1 MLVKIND
8 MHNQNTD
15 KEKLAKRIETHERYS
30 KYDINEWIFGILK
43 IKDTES
49 VLDIGCGTGKQLI
62 PIVEKT
68 KGLVVGVDVSKESL
82 AHIKSS
88 VGNKNPNIMLI
99 LSSMEDMYGKLK
111 QFPKFDVIIS
121 CFAIYYSKKPD
132 ETIMQLKDILK
143 DNGRFFICG
152 PDINNN
158 KALLELHSRIG
169 KLPEMHKGF
178 FENFAIPFLKDNFKN
193 VKVFK
198 FRNPVKFPDVESL
211 TEYWLSYSIG
221 DKNKIEEFRNVAK
234 EEFKYGKKFTTVKEV
249 IGILAFK

>member
-99 LSSMEDMYGKLK
+99 LSSMEDVWALAPQRLK
-111 QFPKFDVIIS
+111 
-121 CFAIYYSKKPD
+121 
-132 ETIMQLKDILK
+132 
-143 DNGRFFICG
+143 
-152 PDINNN
+152 
-158 KALLELHSRIG
+158 
-169 KLPEMHKGF
+169 
-178 FENFAIPFLKDNFKN
+178 
-193 VKVFK
+193 
-198 FRNPVKFPDVESL
+198 
-211 TEYWLSYSIG
+211 
-221 DKNKIEEFRNVAK
+221 
-234 EEFKYGKKFTTVKEV
+234 
-249 IGILAFK
+249 GILLSSTGMWVWAHGRRGLCWK